1 RYPTADTRRAFVGR
15 ALDTLEALPGVTR
28 AAAVNRLP
36 LGGGNVIVGVEI
48 EGQPQPEGPVTMD
61 RRVVTPGY
69 FDTLGI
75 PLVAGRPFGI
85 EDRADAV
92 DRVAAVN
99 EAVAR
104 RFWPEGNAIG
114 GRLRLMLR
122 GDRKSTRLNSSHVK
136 ISYAVFCL
144 KK

>member
-1 RYPTADTRRAFVGR
+1 YLHSSYTAIISVSSVSLHD
-15 ALDTLEALPGVTR
+15 ALP
-28 AAAVNRLP
+28 
-36 LGGGNVIVGVEI
+36 IW
-48 EGQPQPEGPVTMD
+48 
-61 RRVVTPGY
+61 VVTPGY